1 LRTILRK
8 IPKKFVLVVIA
19 IAVIFLP
26 GFIKVEKLFYR
37 NKALEEQLNSL
48 KKENKEMAQELYRLQ
63 HDPVYLEKVARE
75 ELRMGKEGEIIY
87 KVSPEKK

>member
-1 LRTILRK
+1 MRTILRK